1 VHFTHKRQAH
11 NASVGVHRFIDRP
24 DGLSKLRARLRPLPR
39 FRFNFPP
46 AKAVYDLWHIFPWAT
61 MLTRHDAARRGAS
74 RRGIPDDDEINGAP
88 AAWIW
93 NSWRYA
99 SGKVLGRLSRREIK
113 ILAIVAR
120 CNCSRA
126 IGARIDL
133 PIIQWRRL
141 FVAVSFPIAFLN
153 HTRNNCSLIAAGLA
167 IKMRLTFAS
176 GSKFYARRR
185 AAPP

>member
-11 NASVGVHRFIDRP
+11 NDASVGVHRFIDRP

-88 AAWIW
+88 ATWIW
-93 NSWRYA
+93 NSPRCA
-99 SGKVLGRLSRREIK
+99 SGKAVLGSRVMK
-113 ILAIVAR
+113 LKSSLQPLAR
-120 CNCSRA
+120 
-126 IGARIDL
+126 D
-133 PIIQWRRL
+133 
-141 FVAVSFPIAFLN
+141 
-153 HTRNNCSLIAAGLA
+153 
-167 IKMRLTFAS
+167 
-176 GSKFYARRR
+176 RR
-185 AAPP
+185 ADWSSIWWSNEDAHLLPSRSRSRS